1 MHRIKAWTILGLL
14 ILFQPLAT
22 PAQAPQE
29 PGRGPAPLFDE
40 YEIWSRRAPEVF
52 RVRFETSQ
60 GDFVVESRR
69 EWAPQGVDRFFNL
82 VAARFF
88 DDSRFFRVVAGFI
101 AQFGLPGD
109 PAVSAKWKQR
119 TIPDDP
125 VRQRNT
131 RGTIAYA
138 MTGPGTRSSQL
149 FINLA
154 DNARLDA
161 QGFAPI
167 GRVTSGMEVV
177 DRLYSGYGEGA
188 GGGMRGGK
196 QGKIL
201 AGGNAWLDA
210 SFPKLDRL
218 VRARILGE

>member
-1 MHRIKAWTILGLL
+1 MHRVTWTVLGLL
-14 ILFQPLAT
+14 ILFQSLPT
-22 PAQAPQE
+22 PAQPPAA
-29 PGRGPAPLFDE
+29 GPAPLLDPS
-40 YEIWSRRAPEVF
+40 YEIWSRRSPEIL

-60 GDFVVESRR
+60 GDFVVEAHRQ
-69 EWAPQGVDRFFNL
+69 WAPQGVDRFFGL
-82 VAARFF
+82 VASRFF

-101 AQFGLPGD
+101 AQFGIPGD
-109 PAVSAKWKQR
+109 PRMSAAWKQR

-125 VRQRNT
+125 VRQSNT
-131 RGTIAYA
+131 RGTVAFA
-138 MTGPGTRSSQL
+138 MTGPNTRSAQL
-149 FINLA
+149 FINLG
-154 DNARLDA
+154 DNSRLDA

-210 SFPKLDRL
+210 NFPKLDRL
-218 VRARILGE
+218 KRASILGEQ

>member
-1 MHRIKAWTILGLL
+1 MHRVTAWTVLGIL
-14 ILFQPLAT
+14 ILFHPLAT
-22 PAQAPQE
+22 PAQPPA
-29 PGRGPAPLFDE
+29 GPAPLLDPS

-60 GDFVVESRR
+60 GDFVVEAHR
-69 EWAPQGVDRFFNL
+69 EWAPQGVDRFFGL
-82 VAARFF
+82 VASRFF
-88 DDSRFFRVVAGFI
+88 DDSRFFRVVAGFVV
-101 AQFGLPGD
+101 QFGIPGD
-109 PAVSAKWKQR
+109 PAMSAAWKQR

-125 VRQRNT
+125 VLQSNT
-131 RGTIAYA
+131 RGTVAFA
-138 MTGPGTRSSQL
+138 MTGPHTRSAQL
-149 FINLA
+149 FVNLG
-154 DNARLDA
+154 DNSRLDA

-188 GGGMRGGK
+188 GGGMRGGR

-210 SFPKLDRL
+210 NFPKLDRL

>member
-1 MHRIKAWTILGLL
+1 MGKRIFLFLTALL
-14 ILFQPLAT
+14 LVHPLAT
-22 PAQAPQE
+22 PAQPPDGAAPDI
-29 PGRGPAPLFDE
+29 GA
-40 YEIWSRRAPEVF
+40 YEVWSRRAPEVF

-60 GDFVVESRR
+60 GPFVVEARR
-69 EWAPQGVDRFFNL
+69 EWAPQGVDRFFGL
-82 VAARFF
+82 VSTRFF
-88 DDSRFFRVVAGFI
+88 DDSRFFRVVAGFV
-101 AQFGLPGD
+101 AQFGIPGD
-109 PAVSAKWKQR
+109 PAVSKAWKQR

-125 VRQRNT
+125 VRQSNT
-131 RGTIAYA
+131 RGTVAFA

-154 DNARLDA
+154 DNSRLDA

-210 SFPKLDRL
+210 SFPRLDRL
-218 VRARILGE
+218 ARARILGE